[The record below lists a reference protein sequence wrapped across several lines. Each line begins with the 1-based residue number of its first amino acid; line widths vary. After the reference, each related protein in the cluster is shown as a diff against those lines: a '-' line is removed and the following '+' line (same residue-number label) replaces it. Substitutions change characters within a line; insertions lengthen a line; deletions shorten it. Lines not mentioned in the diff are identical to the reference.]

1 MGVRKKVL
9 IAVIAAAVLGGAIFG
24 IVKLIQMG
32 NAEKSNDQAV
42 YVQAVS
48 ESSVC
53 TDWLMVRCRVT
64 MESQPFAAVK
74 VAV

>member
-1 MGVRKKVL
+1 MSVRKKVL
-9 IAVIAAAVLGGAIFG
+9 IAAIAAAVLGGAIFG

-48 ESSVC
+48 EISGKGLWGQINRYAGTV
-53 TDWLMVRCRVT
+53 
-64 MESQPFAAVK
+64 ESPESWSYTLR
-74 VAV
+74 